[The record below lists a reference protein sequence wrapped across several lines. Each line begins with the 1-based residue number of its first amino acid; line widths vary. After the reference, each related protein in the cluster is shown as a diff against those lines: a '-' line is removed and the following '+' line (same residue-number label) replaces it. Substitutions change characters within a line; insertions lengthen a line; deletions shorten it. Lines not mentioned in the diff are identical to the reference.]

1 MKPRGTPPPSSSS
14 IGEESPGASK
24 YLLCLVALLS
34 LGPPAAAGLFNTA
47 SVGTT
52 SDDFLLMDVGARGIA
67 MGGAYTAVTDDSN
80 SIYWNPAGLA
90 LIPRA
95 SGSFM
100 YGSQVADISY
110 QTANYAQRISD
121 FDVIAG
127 GVRYQN
133 LGSVQQ
139 TDINNNSLGTF
150 NPNNL
155 VAEFG
160 WGSDIYD
167 MSSGDMSVD
176 LGASLRYIHSDYLQ
190 TASGYGADIGAMA
203 RFERGLF
210 PYTLAVTAQN
220 IGSGPKFV
228 QTQEPLPYRTQLGA
242 AARPWRPLLL
252 SCDVVLP
259 TYDSTYAAAGAEYT
273 ADFDNNLSGALRAG
287 FNTETLSSLG
297 VLSAVSA
304 GLGIKFKS
312 FSIDYAFVPMGVL
325 GTESFVSLTF
335 NLPKKPSQAFSMP

>member
-1 MKPRGTPPPSSSS
+1 MG
-14 IGEESPGASK
+14 
-24 YLLCLVALLS
+24 
-34 LGPPAAAGLFNTA
+34 
-47 SVGTT
+47 
-52 SDDFLLMDVGARGIA
+52 VGARGIA
-67 MGGAYTAVTDDSN
+67 MGGAMTAVTDDSN
-80 SIYWNPAGLA
+80 SIFWNPAGLA

-100 YGSQVADISY
+100 YGSQVAGINY
-110 QTANYAQRISD
+110 QAANYAQRVSD
-121 FDVIAG
+121 FDVLAG
-127 GVRYQN
+127 GLRYQN
-133 LGSVQQ
+133 LGSVQE
-139 TDINNNSLGTF
+139 TDVNNNSLGTF

-176 LGASLRYIHSDYLQ
+176 LGATLRYIHSDYLM
-190 TASGYGADIGAMA
+190 TATGYGADIGAMA

-210 PYTLAVTAQN
+210 PYTLAVSAQN

-228 QTQEPLPYRTQLGA
+228 QTQEPLPFQAKMGG
-242 AARPWRPLLL
+242 AARPWRPLLV
-252 SCDVVLP
+252 SCDVTLP
-259 TYDSTYAAAGAEYT
+259 NYSPAFAAVGTEYT
-273 ADFDNNLSGALRAG
+273 ADFDRDISGAVRAG

-304 GLGIKFKS
+304 GLGIKFKG

-335 NLPKKPSQAFSMP
+335 NLPKKPSQTFSMP

>member
-1 MKPRGTPPPSSSS
+1 MTGLARSLP
-14 IGEESPGASK
+14 
-24 YLLCLVALLS
+24 LLLATLLAP
-34 LGPPAAAGLFNTA
+34 GPPAAAGLFDTN

-52 SDDFLLMDVGARGIA
+52 SDNFLLMGVGARGIA
-67 MGGAYTAVTDDSN
+67 MGGALTAATDDSN

-100 YGSQVADISY
+100 YGSQVADINY

-121 FDVIAG
+121 FDVLAAG
-127 GVRYQN
+127 IRYQN
-133 LGSVQQ
+133 LGTVAQ

-150 NPNNL
+150 NPNNM

-176 LGASLRYIHSDYLQ
+176 LGASLRYIHSDYLM
-190 TASGYGADIGAMA
+190 TANGYGADVGAMA

-210 PYTLAVTAQN
+210 PYTLAVDAQN
-220 IGSGPKFV
+220 IGAGPKFDQV
-228 QTQEPLPYRTQLGA
+228 QEPLPFQMKMGG

-252 SCDVVLP
+252 TADVALP
-259 TYDSTYAAAGAEYT
+259 NYDSAYAAAGAEYT
-273 ADFDNNLSGALRAG
+273 AGFDHDISGAIRAG
-287 FNTETLSSLG
+287 FNSESVSSLG
-297 VLSAVSA
+297 LLSGFSA

-312 FSIDYAFVPMGVL
+312 FSINYAFVPMGLL

-335 NLPKKPSQAFSMP
+335 NLPKKASQAFVNP